1 MENRLKCAV
10 AGSTES
16 GDCFVQIEPG
26 ENGLELKLQSKLL
39 RQFGDSIRIAV
50 VQTLEECGIAQAK
63 VTVDDHG
70 ALDWILRARVRTAA
84 ERAKEGLL

>member
-16 GDCFVQIEPG
+16 GDCFVQIESG

-39 RQFGDSIRIAV
+39 RQFGDSIRNAI
-50 VQTLEECGIAQAK
+50 VQTLEECGIEQAK